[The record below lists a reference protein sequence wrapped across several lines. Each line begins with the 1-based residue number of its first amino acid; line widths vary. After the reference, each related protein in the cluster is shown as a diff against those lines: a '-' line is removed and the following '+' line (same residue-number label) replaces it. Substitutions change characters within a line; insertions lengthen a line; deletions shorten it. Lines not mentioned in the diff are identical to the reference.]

1 VGVFAEW
8 QPAYAEAGISTFP
21 VDAERKKPCVG
32 NYLKGRLPASA
43 QWARKFPEVN
53 ALGFAC
59 GKRNGLTV
67 LDVDTTNDNVLA
79 DAFAKL
85 GESPVVIGTASGKFH
100 AYYHWNGEGRS
111 VRKAALALG
120 LAGPVDILGNGYA
133 LAPPSRGSKGEYRW
147 LQGSLA
153 DLANLPV
160 LRLPAPDPANDSA
173 LNNFQQ
179 IKGGPPTGSEPVK
192 EGERNATLLRACAQA
207 APSCRSLTALTE
219 FAHALNQSGQWAA
232 LPRDEV
238 ERTAASAWKWQIE
251 GSNGFAGD
259 QYVKLTFD
267 ELGVLETSP
276 DGHYLFAYLKR
287 QHWGREFVIA
297 NEMRNHLPCGS
308 WSLPRFQAARKFLLD
323 NQLIQQLR
331 PAQKRVGPALFQ
343 FRRSFVRPVGEQ
355 GRGV

>member
-1 VGVFAEW
+1 MGVFAEW
-8 QPAYAEAGISTFP
+8 QPAYAQAGVPTFP

-32 NYLKGRLPASA
+32 NYLRGRLPASA
-43 QWARKFPEVN
+43 QWARKFPEIN

-59 GKRNGLTV
+59 GQRSGLTV

-100 AYYHWNGEGRS
+100 AYYRWNGEGRS
-111 VRKAALALG
+111 VRKAAVALG

-147 LQGSLA
+147 LQGSLE

-160 LRLPAPDPANDSA
+160 MRLPAPKPANDS
-173 LNNFQQ
+173 L
-179 IKGGPPTGSEPVK
+179 ISSEAVK

-219 FAHALNQSGQWAA
+219 FALALNQSGQWAA

-251 GSNGFAGD
+251 GCNGFAGD
-259 QYVKLTFD
+259 QYVKLTFQ

-323 NQLIQQLR
+323 NRLIQQLR

-343 FRRSFVRPVGEQ
+343 FRRSFVCPVGEQ
-355 GRGV
+355 GGGV